1 MELASEQ
8 SINLDIYH
16 LSTPAVGLLK
26 MFENQLHTDVT
37 FQVSGQVVCA
47 HRIVLASQSD
57 YFDCLLFGPMKE
69 GRATEIT
76 LKETPAEAFREL
88 LKFLYSGSVKSVNVT
103 TALDLHILADRYGF
117 TFLKDEIEAH
127 LITIISVDNV
137 LLFHSHAHVSSAIQL
152 KERCETF
159 MDQNAKSVIKSR
171 SLPCLPKENFKVLIA
186 RATFVVEEVAIFDA
200 VKKWIEHN
208 KVDKNDAVDLL
219 ECVRLTEIPYGE
231 LKSRVLPSG
240 LYQREAVTEAMRGS
254 QVSDRECIA
263 TRGKTGENLNLFQE
277 SGSKLLTCTNYLLDI
292 VPEKGDNWSCV
303 SDFLFSLACPANNNP
318 ACITVKFDDM
328 YIVNQVT
335 FDGYADRSCTR
346 NAENERTP
354 FCYQVWVSTDG
365 NQWITILDYSRLKC
379 YARQRLFFAKMAIR
393 YLRILQTRGKEKF
406 TLNLDSCSYV
416 GPVPYRFRHLGL
428 IGTYPLW
435 FMLVW
440 PVYPHN
446 CSLCTDDSGLLPVF
460 ATVRE

>member
-263 TRGKTGENLNLFQE
+263 TRGKTGEE
-277 SGSKLLTCTNYLLDI
+277 D
-292 VPEKGDNWSCV
+292 
-303 SDFLFSLACPANNNP
+303 
-318 ACITVKFDDM
+318 
-328 YIVNQVT
+328 
-335 FDGYADRSCTR
+335 
-346 NAENERTP
+346 
-354 FCYQVWVSTDG
+354 
-365 NQWITILDYSRLKC
+365 
-379 YARQRLFFAKMAIR
+379 
-393 YLRILQTRGKEKF
+393 
-406 TLNLDSCSYV
+406 
-416 GPVPYRFRHLGL
+416 
-428 IGTYPLW
+428 
-435 FMLVW
+435 
-440 PVYPHN
+440 
-446 CSLCTDDSGLLPVF
+446 
-460 ATVRE
+460 

>member
-1 MELASEQ
+1 MYIHNTYSNCCFFHYFPFFLASV
-8 SINLDIYH
+8 LDMYTP
-16 LSTPAVGLLK
+16 LSPLPYVPI
-26 MFENQLHTDVT
+26 
-37 FQVSGQVVCA
+37 VSS
-47 HRIVLASQSD
+47 L
-57 YFDCLLFGPMKE
+57 P
-69 GRATEIT
+69 
-76 LKETPAEAFREL
+76 P
-88 LKFLYSGSVKSVNVT
+88 FLQ

-186 RATFVVEEVAIFDA
+186 RDTFVVEEVEIFDA

-263 TRGKTGENLNLFQE
+263 TRGKTGEEDYNTQFIILVL
-277 SGSKLLTCTNYLLDI
+277 SKL
-292 VPEKGDNWSCV
+292 
-303 SDFLFSLACPANNNP
+303 
-318 ACITVKFDDM
+318 
-328 YIVNQVT
+328 
-335 FDGYADRSCTR
+335 
-346 NAENERTP
+346 
-354 FCYQVWVSTDG
+354 
-365 NQWITILDYSRLKC
+365 KC
-379 YARQRLFFAKMAIR
+379 
-393 YLRILQTRGKEKF
+393 
-406 TLNLDSCSYV
+406 
-416 GPVPYRFRHLGL
+416 
-428 IGTYPLW
+428 
-435 FMLVW
+435 
-440 PVYPHN
+440 
-446 CSLCTDDSGLLPVF
+446 
-460 ATVRE
+460 